1 MQSASAQHSPAPGS
15 NVEGDI
21 LLGPHDGGVVGEG
34 VHQTREDDVLAPPG
48 HAVGLGVDGG
58 PPDEHQLGRQR
69 GDQLVPVREH
79 VAEVGLLRG
88 LAGHQGEVLGDCLQ
102 YSTCVQYMS
111 CVQTE
116 EVVSHLQS
124 PDLIPGPQVDRLGVG
139 LGHAVEGDVVSAP
152 GDNQPI
158 RREYRQY

>member
-1 MQSASAQHSPAPGS
+1 MRNENFGKFHVQSASAQHSPAPGS

-21 LLGPHDGGVVGEG
+21 LLRPHDGGVVGEG

-102 YSTCVQYMS
+102 YSMYM
-111 CVQTE
+111 CTVHELCT
-116 EVVSHLQS
+116 
-124 PDLIPGPQVDRLGVG
+124 
-139 LGHAVEGDVVSAP
+139 
-152 GDNQPI
+152 
-158 RREYRQY
+158 EYRGGRLSPPESRSCPGSTGRQARGWTRPRSGR